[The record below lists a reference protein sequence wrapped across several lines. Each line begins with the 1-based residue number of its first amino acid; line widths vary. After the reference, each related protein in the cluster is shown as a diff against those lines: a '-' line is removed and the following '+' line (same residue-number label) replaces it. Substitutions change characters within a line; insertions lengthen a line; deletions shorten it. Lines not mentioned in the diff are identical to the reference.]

1 MGWKPAIHRRL
12 FHKLPAGPDQ
22 QSRLQSQT
30 RAVEAHAAASE
41 IFEQFSGHHDSIAD
55 VLHATGHHH
64 LPQESAQ
71 IAAWCRNL
79 AEEMIAIIPDDPQ
92 LSTGL
97 HQLLDARDSFLRAA
111 LHQKDQ

>member
-1 MGWKPAIHRRL
+1 MGWKPALHRRL
-12 FHKLPAGPDQ
+12 WHSLPAGPDQ
-22 QSRLQSQT
+22 QSLLQS
-30 RAVEAHAAASE
+30 REHARLAGLAACE
-41 IFEQFSGHHDSIAD
+41 ILEQFSGHHDTIAD

-64 LPQESAQ
+64 LPDECAR

-79 AEEMIAIIPDDPQ
+79 AEEMTALIPDDPE

-111 LHQKDQ
+111 LHQMDR